1 MPISKTT
8 KIIFS
13 FFLLSLLFLV
23 GWGGYYY
30 YQNHYKIIWKHQEKR
45 EKEFREI
52 EQSFTKNPS
61 IKNAAILM
69 DFYHGKSNYEKALH
83 FGNEAIKL
91 GVNDSP
97 IGYLIN
103 YQLAS
108 IYKELGDIDL
118 ARRHLK
124 SALSLDKDQRI
135 FKNNW
140 IDRDKLTDL
149 LSIEELGSY
158 IKD

>member
-1 MPISKTT
+1 
-8 KIIFS
+8 
-13 FFLLSLLFLV
+13 
-23 GWGGYYY
+23 
-30 YQNHYKIIWKHQEKR
+30 
-45 EKEFREI
+45 
-52 EQSFTKNPS
+52 
-61 IKNAAILM
+61 M
-69 DFYHGKSNYEKALH
+69 DFYHSKMNFEKTLY
-83 FGNEAIKL
+83 FGNVAIKL
-91 GVNDSP
+91 GANDSP

-108 IYKELGDIDL
+108 IYKEIGDIDV
-118 ARRHLK
+118 ARSHLK